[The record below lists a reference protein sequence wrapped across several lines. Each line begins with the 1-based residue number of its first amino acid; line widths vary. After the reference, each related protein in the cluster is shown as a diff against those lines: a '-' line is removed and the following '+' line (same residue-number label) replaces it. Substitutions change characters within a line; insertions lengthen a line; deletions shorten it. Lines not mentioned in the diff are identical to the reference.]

1 MKKHTPL
8 EHDIQSVFF
17 SWLDAYGVM
26 RWSRFVVGGKFQAF
40 AVPNDGKRSIGA
52 AMWHKGQGL
61 RAGVPD
67 VLIPIPSINYH
78 GLFIEFKRD
87 EKSRV
92 TIAQKEWIR
101 QLQDCCYCVRV
112 CRSADEAVN
121 VVTAYMEGREP

>member
-26 RWSRFVVGGKFQAF
+26 RWPRFVVGGKFQAF
-40 AVPNDGKRSIGA
+40 AIPNE
-52 AMWHKGQGL
+52 GQGL
-61 RAGVPD
+61 RSGVPD
-67 VLIPIPSINYH
+67 VFIPIPSINYH

-92 TIAQKEWIR
+92 TITQKEWIR

-112 CRSADEAVN
+112 CRSVDDAAN
-121 VVTAYMEGREP
+121 VVIAYMEGREP